1 MKTINSAMIH
11 TQKTDVLLVLQIQPI
26 RTSFTRAMLMNNY
39 QASAKKLTV
48 ILKSDVFQRVSTT
61 RIQNIDT
68 YD

>member
-26 RTSFTRAMLMNNY
+26 RTSLTRAMLMNNY